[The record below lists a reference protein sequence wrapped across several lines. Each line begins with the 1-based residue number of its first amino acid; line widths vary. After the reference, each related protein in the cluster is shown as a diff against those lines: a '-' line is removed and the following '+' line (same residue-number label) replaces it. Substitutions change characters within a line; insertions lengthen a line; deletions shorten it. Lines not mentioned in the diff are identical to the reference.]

1 MLKERVLNPSK
12 KDFIH
17 GTMFNLVFLGKD
29 AVLYDSDWG
38 DPIIYASKGT
48 VRGNFKN
55 PKLFS
60 ALIDQNDGSSY
71 LEKIITLYVYRMQ
84 GNGEIKKIGTPLT
97 GKAVDIKV
105 PNY

>member
-1 MLKERVLNPSK
+1 MLVGFGLWYYAGYTRGKTKVRIKERKYEGRQAPPPRTL
-12 KDFIH
+12 
-17 GTMFNLVFLGKD
+17 
-29 AVLYDSDWG
+29 
-38 DPIIYASKGT
+38 SKGT